1 MLSFDTDFDLIHDLT
16 PLFRNVIAEEV
27 VALQT
32 SPAKAPL
39 HKPLD
44 RGLTIVGVEKA
55 YLLLAFDGYNKEKQ
69 TTATWIGLYD
79 LRTALHRIVY
89 KHYTLIHVVNASM
102 CDGGNMLACTYST
115 IEPNIH
121 SSREERYI
129 TCLIELSQHCRVY
142 HLCSSNG
149 SFQRAQFLHTDPA
162 KPSSPTPSATTS
174 STSSASHSSPASTV
188 KHSLLLF
195 VHPDRI
201 DLYTFVM
208 GEKQG
213 QWVRIGWLGNSS
225 VVLGKRDIADLLT
238 RRSVSKEDPR
248 AAEEGQLTRLRISV
262 GTVLNQDLYVLHA
275 RRFGSNPIDPSQV
288 TTHNRKGVV
297 LPGNS
302 LGSAGNDTP
311 KRTYDF
317 TRCLRVVSG
326 PLRRRDRPHSP
337 GRRHHAR
344 PHRALPHSPDGQ
356 SGGAGG
362 LARRIGIR
370 RGRREKGGARGPSA
384 GAMGGG
390 GGGEGCSGKVG

>member
-55 YLLLAFDGYNKEKQ
+55 YLLLAFDGYNGEKQ

-213 QWVRIGWLGNSS
+213 QWRILEQPKKGNSLVCGFLWAQWS
-225 VVLGKRDIADLLT
+225 VQNRTLYYLT
-238 RRSVSKEDPR
+238 AQDK
-248 AAEEGQLTRLRISV
+248 
-262 GTVLNQDLYVLHA
+262 DLYVLHA

-317 TRCLRVVSG
+317 TRCLRVVSEAHFDVEIVRIPQG
-326 PLRRRDRPHSP
+326 DDITH
-337 GRRHHAR
+337 GRTALCLIRQTANPVAR
-344 PHRALPHSPDGQ
+344 EVWLA
-356 SGGAGG
+356 G
-362 LARRIGIR
+362 LAFDEEDV
-370 RGRREKGGARGPSA
+370 RREAREVRVQVPWG
-384 GAMGGG
+384 
-390 GGGEGCSGKVG
+390 